1 MESAHKAPP
10 ISDAQLTHLAR
21 LANVPVPDATDAKDN
36 LRRDLGVM
44 VAFVQRVQ
52 SVADAHSDA
61 VLPRV
66 SVTRA
71 APREPTQQK
80 ESVLAKD
87 SLPLSRETLLANA
100 STTRE
105 GFYVA
110 AGNNVVDDGS
120 E

>member
-1 MESAHKAPP
+1 
-10 ISDAQLTHLAR
+10 
-21 LANVPVPDATDAKDN
+21 
-36 LRRDLGVM
+36 M

-52 SVADAHSDA
+52 SVADAHSA
-61 VLPRV
+61 TVQPRV

-71 APREPTQQK
+71 APREQQPRL
-80 ESVLAKD
+80 ESVAKD

-100 STTRE
+100 SLTRE

-110 AGNNVVDDGS
+110 AGTTVDDGS